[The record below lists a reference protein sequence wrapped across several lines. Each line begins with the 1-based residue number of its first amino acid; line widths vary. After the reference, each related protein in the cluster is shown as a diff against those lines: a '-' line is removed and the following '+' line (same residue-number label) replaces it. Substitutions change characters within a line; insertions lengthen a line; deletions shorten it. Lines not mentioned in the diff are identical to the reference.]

1 MPEAP
6 SEPPQLVA
14 SVSSDTGCFVRRIA
28 LASGSSLATSRT
40 AVSTVFRIPPA
51 SWMFTTKGFRSGCPG
66 AAMRCRSTIT
76 AAWFTSQPSPIR
88 M

>member
-14 SVSSDTGCFVRRIA
+14 SVSSDTGCLLRFIA

-40 AVSTVFRIPPA
+40 AVSTVLRMPPA
-51 SWMFTTKGFRSGCPG
+51 SWMLTTNGLRSGCPG
-66 AAMRCRSTIT
+66 AAMR
-76 AAWFTSQPSPIR
+76 
-88 M
+88 